1 MTQPPN
7 RCSACQKPLS
17 DEEVAVAV
25 AVPEIKTIYLACS
38 NRECID
44 AVMAH
49 APEEE
54 RLAAEPWLSRP
65 PWM

>member
-1 MTQPPN
+1 M
-7 RCSACQKPLS
+7 
-17 DEEVAVAV
+17 

-44 AVMAH
+44 QVMAF